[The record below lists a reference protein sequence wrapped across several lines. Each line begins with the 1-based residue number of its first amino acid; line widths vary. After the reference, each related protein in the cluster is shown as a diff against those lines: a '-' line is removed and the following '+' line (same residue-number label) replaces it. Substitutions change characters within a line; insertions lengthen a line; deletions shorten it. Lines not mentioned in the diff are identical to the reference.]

1 MGMGG
6 HLGFVEGVGLRLK
19 LEGSWSL
26 ALTLFY
32 LGVGG
37 IQILALILQGLHP
50 PHLGVLALLSL
61 TAAYGI
67 MRRRWWVVHLVV
79 ALFLLGTT
87 FGAATLYS
95 SIRLQTF
102 YPDLPGLIRA
112 MAELFDPLKVNVAL
126 SSLRVDDQLQAL
138 PALLRSVRKSGLTI
152 APEAARDEL
161 RRRINKNISTADL
174 LRGARE
180 AYRQGWRAVKLYFMI
195 GLPGETDED
204 VDAIADLAHEVSAQR
219 GGRGGQVNVAVASFV
234 PKPHTPFQW
243 EAMDEVEVLREKQR
257 RILART
263 RSRRVRFKFHN
274 VERSHIEAVLS
285 RGDRLVAEAVARA
298 HALGAQLDA
307 WDEHFSYDRW
317 LRAFAEVGVDP
328 RHYANR
334 TRADDEP
341 LPWDHIDS
349 GVVKEFLVAER
360 RRAERGETT
369 PDCRLGIC
377 PRCGACGPRPKE

>member
-1 MGMGG
+1 MY
-6 HLGFVEGVGLRLK
+6 
-19 LEGSWSL
+19 SQS
-26 ALTLFY
+26 
-32 LGVGG
+32 
-37 IQILALILQGLHP
+37 
-50 PHLGVLALLSL
+50 
-61 TAAYGI
+61 
-67 MRRRWWVVHLVV
+67 VV
-79 ALFLLGTT
+79 AFLFNC
-87 FGAATLYS
+87 
-95 SIRLQTF
+95 
-102 YPDLPGLIRA
+102 D
-112 MAELFDPLKVNVAL
+112 
-126 SSLRVDDQLQAL
+126 
-138 PALLRSVRKSGLTI
+138 SVTI

-257 RILART
+257 RILARA

-328 RHYANR
+328 RQYANR

-377 PRCGACGPRPKE
+377 SQCGACGPRLKE